1 MVRRRK
7 LPARRSPR
15 VAAKQ
20 EKKREHIFTAA
31 AAEFAARGYHATT
44 MQDLARAAGFSAASL
59 YTYFP
64 GKQQILEALASAT
77 ERELAACFETP
88 IPAELPLPQQLEVLL
103 HRMVAF
109 VRARRAAV
117 SFLFSAPP
125 ELAGDASPGL
135 HGFVLVCGHFTR
147 WFQAEGR
154 RGPKTGGF
162 PPEVAAQYLT
172 GIIFAAFFR
181 WFTGQVEDRDIARLA
196 TEVRAVFFEGIRPAR
211 GREPTA

>member
-7 LPARRSPR
+7 PLRPSPR

-20 EKKREHIFTAA
+20 QKMREHIFTTAA
-31 AAEFAARGYHATT
+31 GEFAARGYHATT
-44 MQDLARAAGFSAASL
+44 MHDLARAAGSSAASL
-59 YTYFP
+59 YTYFE
-64 GKQQILEALASAT
+64 GKQQFLEALASAT
-77 ERELAACFETP
+77 ERELAACFEAP
-88 IPAELPLPQQLEVLL
+88 VAPGLSLSQQFEELL

-109 VRARRAAV
+109 VRDHRAAV

-154 RGPKTGGF
+154 SQALGF

-172 GIIFAAFFR
+172 GIVFAAFFR
-181 WFTGQVEDRDIARLA
+181 WFTGQVEDRDIGGLA
-196 TEVRAVFFEGIRPAR
+196 AEVRTVFFEGLRPAR
-211 GREPTA
+211 P